1 MIGIHSYAEFLT
13 NVDYTF
19 ISITAVIYMSAT
31 EQICS
36 LLKINDRQ
44 CENFLKITG

>member
-19 ISITAVIYMSAT
+19 TSITAVIYMSAT
-31 EQICS
+31 EQVCY
-36 LLKINDRQ
+36 LLK
-44 CENFLKITG
+44 LMTVSA

>member
-19 ISITAVIYMSAT
+19 TSTTALIYMSAT
-31 EQICS
+31 EQIYS
-36 LLKINDRQ
+36 FLKINDLQ
-44 CENFLKITG
+44 CVNFGKITD